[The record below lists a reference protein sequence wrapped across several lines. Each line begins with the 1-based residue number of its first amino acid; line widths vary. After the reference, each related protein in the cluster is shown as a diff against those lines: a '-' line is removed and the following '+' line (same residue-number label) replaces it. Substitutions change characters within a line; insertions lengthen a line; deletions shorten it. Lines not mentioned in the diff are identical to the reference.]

1 MSVVVQETSGS
12 KKSENSSNTIIKTE
26 GEKDRAPSNK
36 RANKPHFSR
45 GGSFRNKHRIKL
57 LQEIEAMAG
66 YGKSKSD
73 SRFWRIRHFGHYDIQ
88 SVSVDRIEYQ
98 TSKGDSH
105 ERLKKHT
112 GASAAQVVVNGDEPN
127 LKEETS
133 NSLVAP
139 CPSFTN
145 EVGSSWLPKDSPLLK
160 LKDIL
165 SQEKK
170 MRIYSRE
177 WAVLDGDFDNNCTET
192 SQVFT
197 VQSGMTYPLEY
208 IDYGACYFR
217 NHFYGKGKVPI
228 IIIQTC
234 TYKRL
239 LVIDINLQLLYDR
252 Q

>member
-12 KKSENSSNTIIKTE
+12 KKSENSANTIIKTE
-26 GEKDRAPSNK
+26 GEKAPSNK
-36 RANKPHFSR
+36 RVSKPHFSR

-66 YGKSKSD
+66 YGKGRSD

-98 TSKGDSH
+98 TSKSDSQQ
-105 ERLKKHT
+105 RLKKHT
-112 GASAAQVVVNGDEPN
+112 GASAAILNQIEVNGDSSN
-127 LKEETS
+127 LEETG

-160 LKDIL
+160 LREIL

-177 WAVLDGDFDNNCTET
+177 CAVLDGDFVAASDSNNGGAEI

-197 VQSGMTYPLEY
+197 VQSGITYPLEY
-208 IDYGACYFR
+208 IDYGACYYR

-228 IIIQTC
+228 IIIM
-234 TYKRL
+234 
-239 LVIDINLQLLYDR
+239 
-252 Q
+252 